1 MLHRNDWACVH
12 ALVHHDGGD
21 TGFAIPSQNRCGNR
35 TRAAMARQ
43 KRWVKIDDATWIVI
57 EQRFGDDLPEIY
69 EKRPI
74 CAKRSDA
81 FNFGRVTNLRNVC
94 NP

>member
-1 MLHRNDWACVH
+1 MLHRNDWARVH

-21 TGFAIPSQNRCGNR
+21 TSFAIPSQNCCGDWA
-35 TRAAMARQ
+35 RAAMARQ
-43 KRWVKIDDATWIVI
+43 KRRVKIDDATWIVTQ
-57 EQRFGDDLPEIY
+57 ECSRDDLPEIC

-81 FNFGRVTNLRNVC
+81 FNFGRVTNLRNVF